1 MKKFNYDF
9 SDWGNVQIET
19 DIKRND
25 MTIIYD
31 SEKKTMEILF
41 KEEID
46 ETEHP
51 LVYQIP
57 HPLENTLYVQ
67 IKA

>member
-9 SDWGNVQIET
+9 SSWKHVQIET

-25 MTIIYD
+25 MSIIYD
-31 SEKKTMEILF
+31 SEEKTMEILI
-41 KEEID
+41 KGEID
-46 ETEHP
+46 ETERP

-57 HPLENTLYVQ
+57 HPLEDTLYVQ
-67 IKA
+67 IKG